1 MFDISNQTIS
11 VQHSVELNRQGIGLN
26 AVNCFL
32 FMIVFFKT
40 LSNSRMPL
48 LLVVS
53 SLMALGY
60 FISTFTCA
68 MYNWVDHGQLI
79 KNITYEEKVHINYF
93 YAWFSAAG
101 ALCNLWGQWIY
112 IWGYWKVANLLHSL
126 ENEQPPTKP
135 CIENLLCS
143 VVGILLF
150 INYTLAAWT
159 RQEYKYDPKNK
170 VPS

>member
-1 MFDISNQTIS
+1 MFDISNQT
-11 VQHSVELNRQGIGLN
+11 VDTKHSVELNRQSIGLN
-26 AVNCFL
+26 AVTCFL

-53 SLMALGY
+53 SLTAFGY
-60 FISTFTCA
+60 FISTFTGS
-68 MYNWVDHGQLI
+68 MYNWVDHGMEI
-79 KNITYEEKVHINYF
+79 KNITYEEKVYINYY

-101 ALCNLWGQWIY
+101 AFCNLLGQWIY
-112 IWGYWKVANLLHSL
+112 IWGYWKVANLLHAL
-126 ENEQPPTKP
+126 ENDQSLPKP

-143 VVGILLF
+143 FVGLLLL

-159 RQEYKYDPKNK
+159 RQEYKYDPDNK